1 VTVPESEIARV
12 EAVLDEFHA
21 AASAADTERY
31 FAVLAPDAIFLG
43 TAGDE
48 RWAGDDFRTF
58 VDSHF
63 SRDQGWTYDAHDRS
77 VTLAAD
83 SRTAWFD
90 EQLENASYG
99 SCRGSG
105 VLQLRGDAWKIEQY
119 NLTIPIPNEIAGDVV
134 ARIREGD

>member
-1 VTVPESEIARV
+1 VSDNEITRI

-21 AASAADTERY
+21 AASVADAERY
-31 FAVLAPDAIFLG
+31 FVVLAPEAVFLG

-48 RWAGDDFRTF
+48 RWAGDEFRAF
-58 VDSHF
+58 VDSYF
-63 SRDQGWTYDAHDRS
+63 SRGKGWTYEPDDRS

-83 SRTAWFD
+83 GRTAWFD
-90 EQLENASYG
+90 EQLENEFYG
-99 SCRGSG
+99 RCRGSG
-105 VLQLRGDAWKIEQY
+105 VLQLQAGSWKIEQY